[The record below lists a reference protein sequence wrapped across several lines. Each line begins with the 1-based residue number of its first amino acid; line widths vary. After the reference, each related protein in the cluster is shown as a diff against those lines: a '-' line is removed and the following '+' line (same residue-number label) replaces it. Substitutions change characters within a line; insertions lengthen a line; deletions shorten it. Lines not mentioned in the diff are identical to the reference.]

1 MMISS
6 RHVLTSILMLTPTLA
21 SAGAAPLTAEQTF
34 DLYARTIMEDDQAAR
49 RRLVS
54 DVDASLVTLRSM
66 SDNEAFMSKVFPV
79 ASPLFPLQ
87 HFSSAKNNGSV
98 TDSTDAFI
106 ATVLRNTHCRATHS
120 NIWHRISDGYRI
132 ADVSFSCNVAD
143 VMPLQSLFDAAIFN
157 DEDSNGEAFWP
168 KYLSTLRDGPF
179 REVHG
184 ITRLLMAPDDATWRS
199 DRMNGVLPQ
208 AQVGEDI
215 GTVLTEAWMA
225 VEDWPYQTV
234 STVADG
240 MTGIAECDDFVAHYR
255 GCVARISPH
264 EVAGAKELAKEL
276 KVRRGDSSEPELIQH
291 CKALRSKVAS
301 QWPEACR

>member
-21 SAGAAPLTAEQTF
+21 NAGPAPLTAEQTF

-49 RRLVS
+49 KQLVS
-54 DVDASLVTLRSM
+54 DVDASLITLRSM
-66 SDNEAFMSKVFPV
+66 SENKAFMSKVFPV
-79 ASPLFPLQ
+79 ASPHFPLQ

-98 TDSTDAFI
+98 AESTDAFI
-106 ATVLRNTHCRATHS
+106 ATVFRSTQCRATHS
-120 NIWHRISDGYRI
+120 NVWHRISDGYRI

-143 VMPLQSLFDAAIFN
+143 VTPLQSLFDAAIFN
-157 DEDSNGEAFWP
+157 DEDSNGETFWP
-168 KYLSTLRDGPF
+168 KYLTTLRDGPF

-184 ITRLLMAPDDATWRS
+184 ITRLLMAPDDATWQS
-199 DRMNGVLPQ
+199 NRMNGVLPQ

-215 GTVLTEAWMA
+215 GTVLKEAWMA
-225 VEDWPYQTV
+225 VEDWPYQTL

-240 MTGIAECDDFVAHYR
+240 MNGIAECDDFVAHYR

-264 EVAGAKELAKEL
+264 EVVGAKELAKEL
-276 KVRRGDSSEPELIQH
+276 KVRRRDSSEPELIQH
-291 CKALRSKVAS
+291 CKALRLKVAS
-301 QWPEACR
+301 QWPESCR